1 MQAALGEEALT
12 VEEGEKW
19 QDGWVKYQDTV
30 YAYKE
35 EILTFLIM
43 GIDKLSDAEEVTEG
57 TDGGQADALFLAVLD
72 PQEKRMKVIGINRN
86 TMTDIDIYDENGEYV
101 STVKSQLAP

>member
-43 GIDKLSDAEEVTEG
+43 GIDK
-57 TDGGQADALFLAVLD
+57 
-72 PQEKRMKVIGINRN
+72 
-86 TMTDIDIYDENGEYV
+86 
-101 STVKSQLAP
+101 

>member
-43 GIDKLSDAEEVTEG
+43 GIDKLSDAGEVTEG
-57 TDGGQADALFLAVLD
+57 TDGGQADAMLVTRLAH
-72 PQEKRMKVIGINRN
+72 QE
-86 TMTDIDIYDENGEYV
+86 
-101 STVKSQLAP
+101 